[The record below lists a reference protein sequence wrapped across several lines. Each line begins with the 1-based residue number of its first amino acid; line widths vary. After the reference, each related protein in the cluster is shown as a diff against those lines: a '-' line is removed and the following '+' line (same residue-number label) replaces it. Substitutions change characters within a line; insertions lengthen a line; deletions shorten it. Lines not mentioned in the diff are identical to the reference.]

1 MNRENIS
8 SNILFHLHSIQ
19 ILLMEKNFPSP
30 LTNQRNKNDTISIF
44 FTCMFNVFIEHTPM
58 RYGMDMYTYMQRSS
72 FLKISFDIQVH
83 VHANLLVTM
92 ISRGIDLIS
101 PFLSCRLYH
110 TPEITKGN
118 MTTLGLN
125 YGNQ

>member
-1 MNRENIS
+1 
-8 SNILFHLHSIQ
+8 
-19 ILLMEKNFPSP
+19 
-30 LTNQRNKNDTISIF
+30 
-44 FTCMFNVFIEHTPM
+44 MFNVFIEHTPM

-92 ISRGIDLIS
+92 ISTGIDLIS

-110 TPEITKGN
+110 TPETTKGN

>member
-1 MNRENIS
+1 M
-8 SNILFHLHSIQ
+8 
-19 ILLMEKNFPSP
+19 
-30 LTNQRNKNDTISIF
+30 
-44 FTCMFNVFIEHTPM
+44 
-58 RYGMDMYTYMQRSS
+58 
-72 FLKISFDIQVH
+72 ISFDIQVH

>member
-30 LTNQRNKNDTISIF
+30 LTNQRNKNDIILIF

-58 RYGMDMYTYMQRSS
+58 CYGMDMYTYMQRSS

-92 ISRGIDLIS
+92 ISTGIDYLHFYLAGCTI
-101 PFLSCRLYH
+101 LQRLQKK
-110 TPEITKGN
+110 I
-118 MTTLGLN
+118 
-125 YGNQ
+125 

>member
-1 MNRENIS
+1 M
-8 SNILFHLHSIQ
+8 
-19 ILLMEKNFPSP
+19 
-30 LTNQRNKNDTISIF
+30 
-44 FTCMFNVFIEHTPM
+44 
-58 RYGMDMYTYMQRSS
+58 
-72 FLKISFDIQVH
+72 ISFDIQVH

-110 TPEITKGN
+110 TPETTKEN